1 MNSERDVINKYVNWV
16 GSEKMDEK
24 QRKMTAFIN
33 SIKSRLNLKDPT
45 IEKAKEIYSE
55 VIKKD
60 LLAGKK
66 FNFNTQAAAI
76 LFIATNLSNFPKPS
90 SEILKATQTTL
101 KAMSQCFK
109 MI

>member
-1 MNSERDVINKYVNWV
+1 MNGERDLINKYANWV
-16 GSEKMDEK
+16 GSEKSDEK
-24 QRKMTAFIN
+24 QRKMASYII

-45 IEKAKEIYSE
+45 IEKAKEVYAE
-55 VIKKD
+55 VVKKD

-90 SEILKATQTTL
+90 TEILKATNTTL
-101 KAMSQCFK
+101 KAMS
-109 MI
+109 